1 MLIFFFKLF
10 QPRDLLKQYEKLDK
24 DPHRFMFWM
33 KSKCQANAGHARKTC
48 DVVKS
53 ANLDDQ
59 GKKDPQNN
67 ADQRKTT
74 KTLPL
79 LMLPMPK
86 KPIVVGDAV
95 WKTPIKS
102 FSTPLVGQPSKPKP
116 PAKSELK
123 SAPINIDENK
133 SGTNVI
139 NHRLFKLKDQFQKVH
154 NTANMKMVELHSE
167 LGKMQQMSNEFN
179 SLAKFLSSEAKMST
193 FEKNLDRLQKTIS
206 LTGEKVLEIDT
217 NNNKVRR
224 MLRDINEV
232 VKKQHGTN
240 EKSINGIEER
250 LTRWE
255 FKLDRLTRKMSNQ
268 KVDQGDLKLNDN
280 DYRQLK
286 GDIQNMLLNDERL
299 NELTTNLKMMK
310 KIVLSIVLLII
321 FKDLVIDSVQKDFFF
336 AKE

>member
-1 MLIFFFKLF
+1 
-10 QPRDLLKQYEKLDK
+10 
-24 DPHRFMFWM
+24 MFWM

-53 ANLDDQ
+53 VNDQ
-59 GKKDPQNN
+59 GKKDSQNN

-95 WKTPIKS
+95 LKTPVKT
-102 FSTPLVGQPSKPKP
+102 FSTPLVGQSSKPKP

-123 SAPINIDENK
+123 SAPNNIDENK
-133 SGTNVI
+133 SGSNVI

-193 FEKNLDRLQKTIS
+193 FEQNLDRLQKTIS

-217 NNNKVRR
+217 NNNKMHR

-240 EKSINGIEER
+240 EKAINGIEER

-255 FKLDRLTRKMSNQ
+255 FKLDRLSRKMSNQ

-286 GDIQNMLLNDERL
+286 GDIENMLLNDERL
-299 NELTTNLKMMK
+299 NELTTNSKMMK

-321 FKDLVIDSVQKDFFF
+321 FKDLVIDSIRKDFFF
-336 AKE
+336 AKK